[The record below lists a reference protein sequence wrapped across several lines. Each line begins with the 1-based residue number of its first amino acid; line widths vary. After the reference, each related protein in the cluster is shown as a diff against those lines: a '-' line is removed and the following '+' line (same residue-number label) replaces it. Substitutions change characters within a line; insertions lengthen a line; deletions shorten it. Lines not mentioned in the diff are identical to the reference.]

1 MTHQSNARPIDL
13 ALQTLIGRPPTTEE
27 ITKFYQIRDLLG
39 FAEHDSVWSML
50 LAFGHYEI
58 LYRDIPAQITEQT
71 QQLLAEHKLALE
83 ATAGAAQRMVGA
95 NMAEAVAKA
104 SRDAID
110 AGKRMASTSGG
121 NVTKGK
127 FMLCLCAALA
137 LTAIVVSGIGV
148 FSYQAGMRAGVES
161 ASLDAAWAAT
171 PQGKAAK
178 AFAGLNPIQSML
190 DCSPNFQVR
199 AEDNATYCIPY
210 DPKTK
215 LTTGWRIK

>member
-1 MTHQSNARPIDL
+1 MTPQTNARPLDL

-39 FAEHDSVWSML
+39 FAEHDSIWSML

-58 LYRDIPAQITEQT
+58 LYRDIPDQITKQT
-71 QQLLAEHKLALE
+71 QELLAEHKLALE

-95 NMAEAVAKA
+95 GMAEAVAKA
-104 SRDAID
+104 SREAIES
-110 AGKRMASTSGG
+110 GKRMADSSAGG
-121 NVTKGK
+121 VPKRK
-127 FMLCLCAALA
+127 FMLAVGSAFAAAVLA
-137 LTAIVVSGIGV
+137 VAVVGV
-148 FSYQAGMRAGVES
+148 VAYHAGQRAGGD
-161 ASLDAAWAAT
+161 AANLDAAWATT

-190 DCSPNFQVR
+190 DCSPNFQVP
-199 AEDNATYCIPY
+199 AEGNATYCIPY

>member
-1 MTHQSNARPIDL
+1 MTPQTNARPLDL

-39 FAEHDSVWSML
+39 FSEHDSIWSML

-58 LYRDIPAQITEQT
+58 LYRDIPDQITKQT
-71 QQLLAEHKLALE
+71 QELLAEHKLALE

-95 NMAEAVAKA
+95 GMAEAVAKA
-104 SRDAID
+104 SREAIE
-110 AGKRMASTSGG
+110 AGKRMADFSADG
-121 NVTKGK
+121 VPKRK
-127 FMLCLCAALA
+127 FMLAVGGAFAAAVMAVAAVGVLA
-137 LTAIVVSGIGV
+137 
-148 FSYQAGMRAGVES
+148 YHAGTRAGGD
-161 ASLDAAWAAT
+161 AANLDAAWAAT

-199 AEDNATYCIPY
+199 AEGNATYCIPY

>member
-1 MTHQSNARPIDL
+1 MTPQTNARPLDL

-39 FAEHDSVWSML
+39 FSEHDSIWSML

-58 LYRDIPAQITEQT
+58 LYRDIPDQITKQT
-71 QQLLAEHKLALE
+71 QELLAEHKLALE

-95 NMAEAVAKA
+95 SMAEAVAKA
-104 SRDAID
+104 SREAIE
-110 AGKRMASTSGG
+110 AGKRMAETSTGA
-121 NVTKGK
+121 VPKRK
-127 FMLCLCAALA
+127 FMLSVAGIFAAAAVVVCATGMLA
-137 LTAIVVSGIGV
+137 
-148 FSYQAGMRAGVES
+148 YHAGTRAG
-161 ASLDAAWAAT
+161 ADAANLDAAWAAT

-178 AFAGLNPIQSML
+178 AFAGLNPIQTML

-199 AEDNATYCIPY
+199 TEGNATYCIPY